1 MSPHVKDKSHDAS
14 RDSSFMFSD
23 HSWEECPRRHVTSKA
38 DDATNQIEVRTK
50 PFVVPRADPSLLSK
64 REFCSCSPH
73 KKATPTGK
81 RPRFSSTPIKEH
93 MISKYL
99 GDRRDNQKDVTKQV
113 QDKLQDMMKEL
124 SGKEVGVYRHVIV
137 M

>member
-1 MSPHVKDKSHDAS
+1 MSLHVKDKSHDAS

-23 HSWEECPRRHVTSKA
+23 HSWEECPRHHVTSKA
-38 DDATNQIEVRTK
+38 DDATNQIEVHTK

-64 REFCSCSPH
+64 REFCSCLSH

-81 RPRFSSTPIKEH
+81 RPRFSSTPIKDH

-99 GDRRDNQKDVTKQV
+99 GDRRGNQKDATKWV
-113 QDKLQDMMKEL
+113 QDKLQEMMKEL